1 MLNKYSHPLLLCIL
15 FGPTPGSYAALTTA
29 LPDVTH
35 TTEIQKSSPTESETP
50 SSDTPPTP
58 TRLHENSGN
67 TLNLARLER
76 IQADTLLFEAQAARA
91 KALLSLQQNNGYDA
105 SLPAPL
111 SQSLV
116 APVTA
121 TGGIPGTT
129 LSTLPTQ
136 TALPRIVEIAGS
148 GKHLRTRLALS
159 DGAAVELSAGQRIP
173 GTNNT
178 VKTIT
183 AQEVQITT
191 STGETHTLAFTE

>member
-1 MLNKYSHPLLLCIL
+1 MLNKYSRPLLLCIL
-15 FGPTPGSYAALTTA
+15 FGSTPGSYAAPTTA

-35 TTEIQKSSPTESETP
+35 TTEIQKSSPTESGAP
-50 SSDTPPTP
+50 SSDTPPAP
-58 TRLHENSGN
+58 TRLHESSGN

-116 APVTA
+116 AA
-121 TGGIPGTT
+121 TGGVPGTT

-136 TALPRIVEIAGS
+136 TVLPRIVEIAGS